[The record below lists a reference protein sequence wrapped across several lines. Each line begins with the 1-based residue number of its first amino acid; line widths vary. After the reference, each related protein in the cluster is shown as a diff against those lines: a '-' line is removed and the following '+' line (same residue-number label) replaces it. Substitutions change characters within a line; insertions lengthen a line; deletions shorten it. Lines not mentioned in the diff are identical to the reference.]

1 MHVSNTLK
9 QYTFIDAPLRTHVKK
24 CCVSRLSEIILSTIV
39 CCLIGVIELYT
50 LLQLLLLEITLSDSF
65 VPEYVFFKNVLCTFG
80 AKSSLQ
86 FKLMAMTLGK
96 LTPSPDPHKD
106 VNYRYFKKW

>member
-1 MHVSNTLK
+1 M
-9 QYTFIDAPLRTHVKK
+9 
-24 CCVSRLSEIILSTIV
+24 

-65 VPEYVFFKNVLCTFG
+65 VPEYVFVKNVLCTFG

-86 FKLMAMTLGK
+86 FKLMAMTFGK

-106 VNYRYFKKW
+106 VNYRYFGMVIVSIRTFLFVHTIPNG